1 MSATCTREPTAHEAL
16 LVMKGSPAYVLADVT
31 NAAHPQVICTI
42 TGSSV
47 PQLVTQRMIS
57 WSATQTPGQPGPSM
71 LLTLDLFAGTT
82 PTTIATRLT
91 MGPP

>member
-42 TGSSV
+42 TGSAV

-57 WSATQTPGQPGPSM
+57 WSATQTPGAGECPIRPGASRCLVAVRGRPVV
-71 LLTLDLFAGTT
+71 
-82 PTTIATRLT
+82 ITRV
-91 MGPP
+91 P